1 MIHTKKWMVVPY
13 ESDDE
18 LKYCNDKNKEKVNQ
32 LKSFVKNE
40 INVEKTVDFP
50 KNQHLDKINSEDIND
65 QKEII
70 DDIVEKGKINEENN
84 FKETIVQRNKKFN
97 LDDVLQKMTESYYQ
111 RNPSE
116 NTRKQTM
123 KRLQNKRKLE
133 RSLLV
138 NQSRLNSDT
147 LVDQSISKRKKKR
160 IRRDISE
167 KKNIKKLNANAATKI
182 KDFFG
187 NSILFSRL
195 DDDDIEINE
204 EEAINNENINFG
216 NISAI

>member
-1 MIHTKKWMVVPY
+1 MIHTKKCMVFPY

-70 DDIVEKGKINEENN
+70 DDIFEKGKINEENN

-116 NTRKQTM
+116 NTRN
-123 KRLQNKRKLE
+123 RL
-133 RSLLV
+133 
-138 NQSRLNSDT
+138 
-147 LVDQSISKRKKKR
+147 
-160 IRRDISE
+160 
-167 KKNIKKLNANAATKI
+167 
-182 KDFFG
+182 
-187 NSILFSRL
+187 
-195 DDDDIEINE
+195 
-204 EEAINNENINFG
+204 
-216 NISAI
+216 

>member
-18 LKYCNDKNKEKVNQ
+18 LKYCNDRNKEKVNQ
-32 LKSFVKNE
+32 LNSYVKNE

-50 KNQHLDKINSEDIND
+50 KKQHLDEIKSEDIND

-70 DDIVEKGKINEENN
+70 DDIDEKDKLNDENNSQEKKVKKNKKIN
-84 FKETIVQRNKKFN
+84 V
-97 LDDVLQKMTESYYQ
+97 DDVLQKMTESYYQ

-116 NTRKQTM
+116 NTRKQNM

-138 NQSRLNSDT
+138 NQSRLNSDN
-147 LVDQSISKRKKKR
+147 LVDQSITKRKKKR

-167 KKNIKKLNANAATKI
+167 KKNIKKLNAKAATKI

-204 EEAINNENINFG
+204 EEGINNENINFG

>member
-18 LKYCNDKNKEKVNQ
+18 LKYCNDRNKEKVNQ
-32 LKSFVKNE
+32 LNSYVKNE

-50 KNQHLDKINSEDIND
+50 KKQHLDEIKSEDIND

-70 DDIVEKGKINEENN
+70 DDIDEKDKLNDENNSQEKKVKKNKKIN
-84 FKETIVQRNKKFN
+84 V
-97 LDDVLQKMTESYYQ
+97 DDVLQKMTESYYQ

-116 NTRKQTM
+116 NTRKQNM

-138 NQSRLNSDT
+138 NQSRLNSDN

-167 KKNIKKLNANAATKI
+167 KKNIKKLNAKAATKI

-204 EEAINNENINFG
+204 EEGINNENINFG